1 MNLMASELT
10 TLGEEEVKLKRFR
23 DILDQE
29 LNQDDFRQQSKS
41 VSLKFDQRQNMLSK
55 LSFESKASR

>member
-29 LNQDDFRQQSKS
+29 LSQDDFRQHSKS

-55 LSFESKASR
+55 LSFESKEPR